1 MRKFSIGLLA
11 LLIAMTVSAMV
22 IAANRR
28 APEVMTRSGGVPAN
42 SDDLLF

>member
-1 MRKFSIGLLA
+1 MRKFSICLFA

-22 IAANRR
+22 IAANRK
-28 APEVMTRSGGVPAN
+28 APEVMLRSGGVPVS